1 MKRTI
6 QSKLLLACIVVSLLS
21 CIVLFTGAGAQT
33 PAIQNAEG
41 IYENAGD
48 AVFYLRALRSDGTVL
63 AVGSGVVISADGEA
77 ATAYHVVKDA
87 ARLEAILA
95 DGSALKGVKLLRYDE
110 LTDAAL
116 LKLPAR
122 VDSKGKIKLYSML
135 LIKET
140 ALKHGERIFAIG
152 YPLKNTPIITE
163 GIVNNPK
170 AEINGRDRVLVSAQV
185 ASGMS
190 GGPAIDEQ
198 GRLAGIISGSLR
210 TMNNI
215 HLVIAASDLRQLMK
229 T

>member
-1 MKRTI
+1 MKRMI
-6 QSKLLLACIVVSLLS
+6 QSKLILACIIVSLLS
-21 CIVLFTGAGAQT
+21 CIVWFTGAGAQT

-63 AVGSGVVISADGEA
+63 AVGSGVIISSDGMA
-77 ATAYHVVKDA
+77 VTAYHVVKGA

-95 DGSALKGVKLLRYDE
+95 DGSALQGVKLLRYDE
-110 LTDAAL
+110 LTDAAQ
-116 LKLPAR
+116 LKLPER
-122 VDSKGKIKLYSML
+122 VDNKGKIKLYNML
-135 LIKET
+135 LVREA

-163 GIVNNPK
+163 GIINNPK
-170 AEINGRDRVLVSAQV
+170 AEINGRDRILISAQV

-215 HLVIAASDLRQLMK
+215 HLVIDTNDLRQLMK
-229 T
+229 S